1 MLTLV
6 VQADEQEMFDERDNT
21 FVTIPAIPRTEL
33 HLEHSLI
40 SLSRWESKWKKPF
53 LNLENPTTE
62 EMVDYV
68 CCMSVDK
75 TINPDVVKRLT
86 TADFLKIRNYIADS
100 RTATTVSD
108 RRSGRRGGKKEIY
121 TSELLYYYMIYYG
134 IPFACEKWHL
144 NRLLTLIRVCG
155 VKGGTTNQEMSLNEI
170 FSQNNKL
177 NKARR
182 AGRSGR

>member
-1 MLTLV
+1 MLTLTV
-6 VQADEQEMFDERDNT
+6 EEKELFNERT
-21 FVTIPAIPRTEL
+21 GEFITIPKTEL

-53 LNLENPTTE
+53 LNLENPTPD
-62 EMVDYV
+62 EMIDYI
-68 CCMSVDK
+68 CCMSIDK
-75 TINPDVVKRLT
+75 TISHEVASNLS
-86 TADFLKIRNYIADS
+86 AEDFIKIRNYIADT

-108 RRSGRRGGKKEIY
+108 RGPKRGGRREIY

-134 IPFACEKWHL
+134 IPFSCEKWHL
-144 NRLLTLIRVCG
+144 NRLMMLIRVCG

-170 FSQNNKL
+170 FAQNNKI

-182 AGRSGR
+182 AGIRSGR

>member
-6 VQADEQEMFDERDNT
+6 VQADERELFNEKT
-21 FVTIPAIPRTEL
+21 GEFITKPAIPRTEL

-53 LNLENPTTE
+53 LTLETPTAE
-62 EMVDYV
+62 EMIDYI

-75 TINPDVVKRLT
+75 TI
-86 TADFLKIRNYIADS
+86 TADLVSNLTQADIIKIRNYIADP

-108 RRSGRRGGKKEIY
+108 RRAKRGGKREVY
-121 TSELLYYYMIYYG
+121 TSEVLYYYMIYYG
-134 IPFACEKWHL
+134 IPFSCEKWHL
-144 NRLLTLIRVCG
+144 NRLLMLIRVCG

-170 FSQNNKL
+170 FAQNNKL

-182 AGRSGR
+182 AGIRSGR

>member
-6 VQADEQEMFDERDNT
+6 VEEKELFNERT
-21 FVTIPAIPRTEL
+21 GEFIQVPRTEL

-53 LNLENPTTE
+53 LNIENPTSD
-62 EMVDYV
+62 EMIDYV

-75 TINPDVVKRLT
+75 TIGHEVVSNLS
-86 TADFLKIRNYIADS
+86 AEDYIKIRDYISDP

-108 RRSGRRGGKKEIY
+108 RRPKRGGKREVY
-121 TSELLYYYMIYYG
+121 TSELLYYYMIFYG
-134 IPFACEKWHL
+134 IPFSCEKWHL
-144 NRLLTLIRVCG
+144 NRLLMLIRVCG

-170 FSQNNKL
+170 FAQNTKL
-177 NKARR
+177 NRARR
-182 AGRSGR
+182 AGIRSGK